1 MAGHGGHGR
10 VDGAGEPRRGLLG
23 GGGGGGGEL
32 LEVVPHEGADHKVL
46 VCVAEVVWGEKQG
59 KLK

>member
-10 VDGAGEPRRGLLG
+10 VDGAGEPRLLG
-23 GGGGGGGEL
+23 GGGVGGVGGEL

-46 VCVAEVVWGEKQG
+46 VCGLGRKEG
-59 KLK
+59 KYQNKR